1 MRIVLDTNV
10 FISGVFFT
18 GPPHQILKAWRDGQV
33 QILVSPEILEEYSR
47 VGSNLASRFKGVDLE
62 PFLELMA
69 IHSEMIIPPAFP
81 PVIQEDPSDDK
92 FLQCAVAGNA
102 AAIVSGDKHMLKLC
116 KFRAIWILRPREFVL
131 RFLKD

>member
-33 QILVSPEILEEYSR
+33 QILISPEILEEYSR

-62 PFLELMA
+62 PFLELMT
-69 IHSEMIIPPAFP
+69 IHSEMITPPALP
-81 PVIQEDPSDDK
+81 LVTQEDPSDDK
-92 FLQCAVAGNA
+92 FLECAVAGNA
-102 AAIVSGDKHMLKLC
+102 TAIVSGDKHMLKLY
-116 KFRAIWILRPREFVL
+116 KFRGIWILRPQEFLL
-131 RFLKD
+131 RFLKE